1 MATFIEVHEE
11 DSDGEAGAVHYVNA
25 DHIVKFYN
33 PGVDGVDGP
42 TGTLILFSVDMR
54 RTTNNCW
61 AVDPKEDSPN
71 TMLVHESVQ
80 LIRDRIRNAS
90 RRDT

>member
-11 DSDGEAGAVHYVNA
+11 DWEGEPGRVHYVNV

-33 PGVDGVDGP
+33 ASDDSPQGAF
-42 TGTLILFSVDMR
+42 ILFSVDMR
-54 RTTNNCW
+54 WTALGCH

-71 TMLVHESVQ
+71 TMLVHESVE